1 MSLIDN
7 KRTHMGAPVE
17 APSPNENLVR
27 LPTTREQR
35 VSQMR
40 MLMQVRIPPEVF
52 NAAARDGSVGE
63 KINRILEAT
72 KPEAVYFTTQR
83 GHRGAILV
91 IDLPDPSKIP
101 AFAEPWF
108 LLFNADVEFQIAMTP
123 DDLRK
128 GGLEALGKKWA

>member
-1 MSLIDN
+1 
-7 KRTHMGAPVE
+7 MGAAVE
-17 APSPNENLVR
+17 ASSPNENLVR
-27 LPTTREQR
+27 LPTTHEQR

-91 IDLPDPSKIP
+91 IDLPDSSKIP